1 MEAPATLDG
10 GDVLVV
16 GRRVVVGRSTRTSRE
31 GYEALRLIL
40 APRGYTVLAVEVGG
54 CLHLKSAV
62 TRVGEDTLLL
72 NPEWVDRGAFPGA
85 RFVETHPE
93 EPAAANALLVGGTV
107 VFPEAFPRTR
117 ERLEKAGIETA
128 PVDASELAKAEGGVT
143 CCSLVFTA

>member
-1 MEAPATLDG
+1 M
-10 GDVLVV
+10 
-16 GRRVVVGRSTRTSRE
+16 

-40 APRGYTVLAVEVGG
+40 APRGYTVLAVGVGG

-72 NPEWVDRGAFPGA
+72 NPEWVDRAAFPGA